1 MIRQKETTMKW
12 ILLPVALGLS
22 ACSLPSEP
30 LTEAAAEASQPY
42 EAGEILQELHAINA
56 GEIAL
61 AQLALQ
67 KSQDPQVQQTA
78 RLIIRDHT
86 ALDQRVAALAE
97 AQGVEMDTTLLS
109 QGTRAQVALIE
120 AQLRQ
125 LSGPA
130 FEREYLARNVELHEI
145 ALDTVR
151 TDLLPAAEAP
161 QLRDLLTDAIPQ
173 LEQHL
178 QQARQAL

>member
-1 MIRQKETTMKW
+1 MMKW
-12 ILLPVALGLS
+12 VLLPVALGVS
-22 ACSLPSEP
+22 ACDLPSEP
-30 LTEAAAEASQPY
+30 LTEAAAEASQPLGT
-42 EAGEILQELHAINA
+42 GEILQELHAINA

-78 RLIIRDHT
+78 RLIIRDHS
-86 ALDQRVAALAE
+86 ALDQRVAALAK
-97 AQGVEMDTTLLS
+97 AQGAQLDSSLLS

-120 AQLRQ
+120 TALAR
-125 LSGPA
+125 LSGSA
-130 FEREYLARNVELHEI
+130 FDREYLARNVELHEI

-151 TDLLPAAEAP
+151 TALLPAADVD
-161 QLRDLLTDAIPQ
+161 QLRDLLTDAVPQ

-178 QQARQAL
+178 QHARQGL